1 MSLLVRPTTPPLWL
15 GLVVAAF
22 FIAAESVLVYVL
34 ERLAPENTFGAL
46 FLLGVLV
53 VSARW
58 GFGLAVATTLA
69 SALVYVY
76 FHLQTE
82 GGLLPTKVQ
91 DLVAV
96 LIFLPVALLANIL
109 AGQARLRTAEA
120 EQRRREAEASRDE
133 LGVLAAQQAALRNV
147 ATLVARGV
155 SPSEVFAAVTDELAR
170 CLHVSHA
177 TVSRYDAD
185 DALTPL
191 AIWHE
196 DLLHKLPEGLH
207 LPLEG
212 DNVAARVLHTGRPAR
227 MDSHDNAPG
236 PQAARIRQL
245 GIRSAVGVPIVVDGH
260 VWGAAIV
267 GSTDHEPMPP
277 NTEARIGDFADLL
290 ATAIANAANRT
301 DLKASRDELAS
312 LAEQQAALR
321 RVATLVA
328 RGTPPSEVFSA
339 VADEMAR
346 CLHAANASVACF
358 EDDMVS
364 VVAVAALTPGI
375 KREPLVGER
384 YTLLEGD
391 NIATRVFHTG
401 RAARL
406 DGLEFQNAP
415 GSIAARLRKM
425 GLRSTVAVPIIV
437 DERVWGMAALGSLRA
452 EPSPPDT
459 EARMSDFADLVATA
473 IANAVTRAE
482 LIASRARIVAA
493 GDEAR
498 RRLER
503 DLHDGAQQRLVS
515 LGLQLR
521 LAEKSI
527 PPQRNA
533 LKELLSQIVSGLTG
547 VEADLQEFSRGIHPA
562 MLSRGLGSAIGELAL
577 RSAVP
582 VTVDV
587 AIDRPLPESA
597 EVAAYYVVSEALTN
611 AAKHAQASE
620 VSVSARPEDG
630 HLDLVIRDDGVGG
643 ADSHKGSGLIGLM
656 DRVEAVGGRLEITSQ
671 VGSGTTL
678 HVVIPLA
685 NA

>member
-1 MSLLVRPTTPPLWL
+1 MSLLVRPITPPLWL
-15 GLVVAAF
+15 GVVVAAF
-22 FIAAESVLVYVL
+22 FIVAESLTVYL
-34 ERLAPENTFGAL
+34 LGRLAPENTFGAI

-53 VSARW
+53 VSAAW
-58 GFGLAVATTLA
+58 GLGLAVATTAA

-82 GGLLPTKVQ
+82 GSLVPTKVQ
-91 DLVAV
+91 DVVAI
-96 LIFLPVALLANIL
+96 LIFLPVALLANVL

-120 EQRRREAEASRDE
+120 ELRRMEAEASRDE
-133 LGVLAAQQAALRNV
+133 LGVLAAQQAALRHV

-155 SPSEVFAAVTDELAR
+155 SPSEVFAAVADEMAR
-170 CLHVSHA
+170 CLQVEHA
-177 TVSRYDAD
+177 TVSRYDAG

-191 AIWHE
+191 AIWHDGMVHE
-196 DLLHKLPEGLH
+196 LPEGLH

-212 DNVAARVLHTGRPAR
+212 DNVAVRVLGTGRPAR
-227 MDSHDNAPG
+227 MDSHDNAAG

-245 GIRSAVGVPIVVDGH
+245 GIRSAVGVPIVVDGR
-260 VWGAAIV
+260 VWGASIV
-267 GSTDHEPMPP
+267 GSKGHEPMPSD
-277 NTEARIGDFADLL
+277 TEARIGDFADLL

-301 DLKASRDELAS
+301 DLKASRDELAA

-328 RGTPPSEVFSA
+328 RGTRPAEVFSA
-339 VADEMAR
+339 VAEEMAR
-346 CLHAANASVACF
+346 CLHAANASVDCF
-358 EDDMVS
+358 EGDMVR
-364 VVAVAALTPGI
+364 VVAVAALAPGI
-375 KREPLVGER
+375 KRAPAVGER
-384 YTLLEGD
+384 YTLSEGD
-391 NIATRVFHTG
+391 NIATRVFNTG

-406 DGLEFQNAP
+406 DGLQFQNAS
-415 GSIAARLRKM
+415 GAIAARLRKT
-425 GLRSTVAVPIIV
+425 GLNSTVAVPITV
-437 DERVWGMAALGSLRA
+437 DERVWGMAAVGSLRP
-452 EPSPPDT
+452 EPLPPDT

-482 LIASRARIVAA
+482 LVASRARIVAA

-503 DLHDGAQQRLVS
+503 DLHDGAQQRLVW
-515 LGLQLR
+515 LELQLR
-521 LAEKSI
+521 LAERSV
-527 PPQRNA
+527 PPQWND
-533 LKELLSQIVSGLTG
+533 LKERLCEILSGLTG
-547 VEADLQEFSRGIHPA
+547 VAEDLQEFSRGIHPA

-587 AIDRPLPESA
+587 DISQRLPESA

-611 AAKHAQASE
+611 AAKHARASE
-620 VSVSARPEDG
+620 VNVSARAEDSN
-630 HLDLVIRDDGVGG
+630 LAIVIRDDGVGG

-656 DRVEAVGGRLEITSQ
+656 DRVEAVGGRLQISSQ
-671 VGSGTTL
+671 VGSGTSL
-678 HVVIPLA
+678 HVEIPLA